1 LFIRAALEAGAV
13 DASSSALAIVS
24 CVIVPRGRGRVAAH
38 QGRIEE
44 ALADLDVVLARA
56 ESQLDVLNTI
66 RSRASLGFLY
76 LSLGAHSHAW
86 DLFDGLPELLERMGA
101 HEPAASAAPLPT
113 VVETLVALG
122 RLDEADRLVR
132 RLERRAWALEHA
144 RAIPAAER
152 CRGLLLLGRGEL
164 EKAIDALE
172 SSQAGF
178 EQISFPFDRARSLLA
193 LGHAFR
199 RAGRRKLAAGKL
211 AEARLLFEQLGA
223 SLWLEITATEL
234 RRAAPR
240 PRRDR
245 ELTAAET
252 RVAELVAAGATN
264 KEVAA
269 RLFTTV
275 ATVEAHLTRVYRKL
289 GLRSRSELARGVAD
303 GTLTLPQL

>member
-1 LFIRAALEAGAV
+1 MHGICSTACPS
-13 DASSSALAIVS
+13 SSSAWAPTS
-24 CVIVPRGRGRVAAH
+24 RPRARPHCRPSSRPSSPSAGSTRRTDWSAGWNDEPGR
-38 QGRIEE
+38 
-44 ALADLDVVLARA
+44 
-56 ESQLDVLNTI
+56 
-66 RSRASLGFLY
+66 F
-76 LSLGAHSHAW
+76 
-86 DLFDGLPELLERMGA
+86 
-101 HEPAASAAPLPT
+101 
-113 VVETLVALG
+113 
-122 RLDEADRLVR
+122 
-132 RLERRAWALEHA
+132 EHA

>member
-1 LFIRAALEAGAV
+1 
-13 DASSSALAIVS
+13 
-24 CVIVPRGRGRVAAH
+24 
-38 QGRIEE
+38 
-44 ALADLDVVLARA
+44 
-56 ESQLDVLNTI
+56 
-66 RSRASLGFLY
+66 
-76 LSLGAHSHAW
+76 
-86 DLFDGLPELLERMGA
+86 MGA